1 MEIAN
6 VLIHGEFGK
15 TLLFGIPTLII
26 TLGIIIPIYKKGEKR
41 QKEQWKKELKAEQQE
56 KQEFRQAS
64 KPLTQQSFE
73 EWKAEKRKRDQGGF
87 IDLDAEISLPWRRT
101 T

>member
-1 MEIAN
+1 MTEKSWIIIWVLIAVIAIPIIVKLRLWTIKRIAN
-6 VLIHGEFGK
+6 DF
-15 TLLFGIPTLII
+15 
-26 TLGIIIPIYKKGEKR
+26 
-41 QKEQWKKELKAEQQE
+41 KEAEQQE

-87 IDLDAEISLPWRRT
+87 IDLDAEISLPWRRAT
-101 T
+101 